1 MIPGFFKTI
10 QARLKQIWD
19 TADEVARGK
28 AVERIEPELEELEYI
43 FALLTQGAFIGM
55 PSPPVQISMDLLPDM
70 EKDLV
75 LLMERVETANE
86 PLSRL
91 FSVFDIS

>member
-1 MIPGFFKTI
+1 MSPAMLDKIISKLT
-10 QARLKQIWD
+10 RIWAA
-19 TADEVARGK
+19 ADEVARAK
-28 AVERIEPELEELEYI
+28 ATDRVEDELEELEYI
-43 FALLTQGAFIGM
+43 FALLCQGAFVGM
-55 PSPPVQISMDLLPDM
+55 PSPPVQISMDLLPEM

-75 LLMERVETANE
+75 LLMERVVTTNE